1 MSLYLNNGFGKTLDI
16 LHRTMGANLLRQ
28 EVIANN
34 IANAD
39 TPNFK
44 RSVVDFESGLKRA
57 LASEN
62 APQFPTKMT
71 DEKHIPF
78 DRPTDY
84 RTVQP
89 RRITEWLVT
98 GKNNGNNVDIEEE
111 TSNAV
116 NQQLAYNLMV
126 QTVTGQFNNVN
137 LVLRG

>member
-1 MSLYLNNGFGKTLDI
+1 MYLNTGFGKTLDI

-57 LASEN
+57 LESEKE
-62 APQFPTKMT
+62 APFPTLMT
-71 DEKHIPF
+71 DERHMPF
-78 DRPTDY
+78 DRPVDY
-84 RTVQP
+84 KSILP
-89 RRITEWLVT
+89 RRITEWQVT
-98 GKNNGNNVDIEEE
+98 GDNNGNNVDIEEE

-137 LVLRG
+137 LVLKG